1 MINGQIGLPLTIFV
15 TVTMTTNPTSA
26 AGQKLPLTLWIAAA
40 IVLVVAVFPLPY
52 GYYTFTRIATCL
64 ACGIFAWTCFADRPS
79 SPIWGIVLIGI
90 AILFNPL
97 IPIYMKRQTWL
108 WLDLASAAVIL
119 AHMVLVRGLE
129 ARDQQGDEK

>member
-1 MINGQIGLPLTIFV
+1 MTSKPL
-15 TVTMTTNPTSA
+15 SA
-26 AGQKLPLTLWIAAA
+26 AGQKLPLALWIAAA

-64 ACGIFAWTCFADRPS
+64 ACGILAWTCFADRPS
-79 SPIWGIVLIGI
+79 APIWGIVLIGI

-97 IPIYMKRQTWL
+97 IPIYLKRQTWL
-108 WLDLASAAVIL
+108 WLDLASAVVIL

-129 ARDQQGDEK
+129 GRGRQ